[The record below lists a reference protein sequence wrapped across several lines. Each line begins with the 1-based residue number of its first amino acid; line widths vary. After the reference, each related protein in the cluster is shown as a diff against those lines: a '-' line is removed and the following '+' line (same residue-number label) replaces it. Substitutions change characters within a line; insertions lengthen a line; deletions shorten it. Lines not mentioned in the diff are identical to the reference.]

1 MKKII
6 HIGLVAFL
14 FIFVFTVFI
23 SKTSYAKGTD
33 TKKITVDYYM
43 ALSVHDADY
52 KYGFEAP
59 FPSYDGSDGIDY
71 AKHVDIKLISGTDIA
86 KFYPY
91 KNTMKCYPKKS
102 GTAVYQITQN
112 GVSYNFK
119 LRVYAFGY
127 MPSTEMYRDMK
138 YCCIYTCTSNKKTI
152 TVPSCIVLQEMAQYA
167 LSFRPMTI
175 TSHCFSGDKIKVI
188 KLPKSIEYIEKDAFD
203 DCPNLKKVVIHG
215 KTFTPKTLYKM
226 YLAETWKDTKYEP
239 IKVPPAGYTMDMNN
253 ELDRPISE
261 FFH

>member
-1 MKKII
+1 MRKKVVRIVALILALAFIFMMFASMTTHAASTNKKI
-6 HIGLVAFL
+6 
-14 FIFVFTVFI
+14 
-23 SKTSYAKGTD
+23 D
-33 TKKITVDYYM
+33 CYM
-43 ALSVHDADY
+43 AMSVHDADY

-59 FPSYDGSDGIDY
+59 FPSYDGSIGIDY

-91 KNTMKCYPKKS
+91 KDTMKCYPKKS
-102 GTAVYQITQN
+102 GTAVYQFTQN

-127 MPSTEMYRDMK
+127 MPSEEMLMDMK

-152 TVPSCIVLQEMAQYA
+152 TIPSSVVVQEIAQYA
-167 LSFRPMTI
+167 YSYRPMTI

-188 KLPKSIEYIEKDAFD
+188 KLPKSIKYIEKDAFD

-215 KTFTPKTLYKM
+215 KTFTSKTLYKM
-226 YLAETWKDTKYEP
+226 YLAETWKGTKYEP
-239 IKVPPAGYTMDMNN
+239 IEVPPVGYTMDMGN